1 VAARLRVN
9 VRLFAVARQ
18 VAGRTEVVVEI
29 DEPATVGD
37 LRRALGTAVPE
48 LVSILPRLMIAV
60 GTEYADDAQPLAAD
74 DDVAVIPP
82 VSGGGTER

>member
-1 VAARLRVN
+1 MRVK

-18 VAGRTEVVVEI
+18 VAGRSEVVVEL

-37 LRRALGTAVPE
+37 LKRALGAAVPE
-48 LVSILPRLMIAV
+48 LVSIMPRLMIAV
-60 GTEYADDAQPLAAD
+60 GTEYADDARPLAAD

-82 VSGGGTER
+82 VSGGGPAR